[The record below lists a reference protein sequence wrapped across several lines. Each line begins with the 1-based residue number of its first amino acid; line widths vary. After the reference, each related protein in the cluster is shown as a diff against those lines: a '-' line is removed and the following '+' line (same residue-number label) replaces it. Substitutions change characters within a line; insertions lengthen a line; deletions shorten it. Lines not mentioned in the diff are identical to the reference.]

1 MIPEMELKL
10 ESVLHWETGRLI
22 FLEDLGVPPW
32 EEGCNVLI
40 KSFQI
45 WPTYKER
52 DDMMLSPAFLNWIGE
67 STNLKVI
74 RRGR

>member
-45 WPTYKER
+45 WPTYKEE
-52 DDMMLSPAFLNWIGE
+52 M
-67 STNLKVI
+67 T
-74 RRGR
+74 